1 MDGTVCRY
9 RTELLQKKE
18 EMTLPALEVY
28 SLGKLKKAD
37 SELYFVTCR
46 VQSFETVGERTRPV
60 AYRRFGTQEVTLI
73 YLSFTN
79 CRISIV
85 LPDGCVTLKGGK
97 PKGTRGHG

>member
-1 MDGTVCRY
+1 MDRTIRGY
-9 RTELLQKKE
+9 RAQILRKIE
-18 EMTLPALEVY
+18 EKTLPATEVY
-28 SLGKLKKAD
+28 SLGKQKKTG
-37 SELYFVTCR
+37 SELYFVSCR